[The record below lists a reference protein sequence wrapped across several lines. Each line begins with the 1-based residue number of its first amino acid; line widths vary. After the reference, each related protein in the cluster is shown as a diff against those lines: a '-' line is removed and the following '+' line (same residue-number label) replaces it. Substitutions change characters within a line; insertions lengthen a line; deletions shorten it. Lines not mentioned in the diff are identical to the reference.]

1 MQRATVL
8 SYVRLH
14 MPSPSVKFVATE
26 DNLKPQVSPR
36 IHEQSQLRRIQ
47 GLASH
52 RLKEKGLEG
61 SRLGSGFA
69 LRSWQAPRPAPSTF
83 IKEFRV

>member
-1 MQRATVL
+1 
-8 SYVRLH
+8 

-69 LRSWQAPRPAPSTF
+69 LQGYLQLAGTPSGP
-83 IKEFRV
+83 KYLY